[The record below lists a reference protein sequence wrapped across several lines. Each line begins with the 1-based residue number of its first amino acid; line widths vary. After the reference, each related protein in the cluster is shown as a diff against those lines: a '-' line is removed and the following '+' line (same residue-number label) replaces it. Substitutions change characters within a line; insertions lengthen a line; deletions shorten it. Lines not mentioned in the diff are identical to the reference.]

1 MYTFDVL
8 VWEDPS
14 EDGSTGY
21 GAWCSYVHGVWGQ
34 GNTEE
39 EALTEVRLMMTD
51 VVNDPEDLAES
62 LVDPEAAAAEM
73 ADMIREREAE
83 GIPCWTRQVSVADP
97 ELAGV

>member
-8 VWEDPS
+8 VS
-14 EDGSTGY
+14 KGQLSDGSTCY
-21 GAWCSYVHGVWGQ
+21 AAWCSYLYGVWGQ
-34 GNTEE
+34 GDTKE
-39 EALTEVRLMMTD
+39 EALTEASLMMTD

-83 GIPCWTRQVSVADP
+83 GVPYWTRQVSVADP
-97 ELAGV
+97 ELAEV

>member
-8 VWEDPS
+8 VSKGELS
-14 EDGSTGY
+14 DGSTCY
-21 GAWCSYVHGVWGQ
+21 AAWCSYLYGVWGQ
-34 GNTEE
+34 GDTEE

-83 GIPCWTRQVSVADP
+83 GVPCWIRQVSVADP

>member
-8 VWEDPS
+8 VSKGELS
-14 EDGSTGY
+14 DGSTCY
-21 GAWCSYVHGVWGQ
+21 AAWCSYLYGVWGQ
-34 GNTEE
+34 GDTEE

-62 LVDPEAAAAEM
+62 LVNPEDAANEM
-73 ADMIREREAE
+73 AGMMREREAE
-83 GIPCWTRQVSVADP
+83 GVSCWVRQVSVADP

>member
-8 VWEDPS
+8 VSKGELS
-14 EDGSTGY
+14 DGSTCY
-21 GAWCSYVHGVWGQ
+21 AAWCSYLYGVWGQ
-34 GNTEE
+34 GDTEE

-83 GIPCWTRQVSVADP
+83 GVPCWTRQISVADP
-97 ELAGV
+97 ELAEV

>member
-8 VWEDPS
+8 VSKDELS
-14 EDGSTGY
+14 DGSTCY
-21 GAWCSYVHGVWGQ
+21 AAWCSYLYGVWGQ
-34 GNTEE
+34 GDTEE

-62 LVDPEAAAAEM
+62 LVDPEVAAAEM

-83 GIPCWTRQVSVADP
+83 GVPCWTRQVSVADP
-97 ELAGV
+97 ELASI

>member
-8 VWEDPS
+8 VSKGELS
-14 EDGSTGY
+14 DGATCY
-21 GAWCSYVHGVWGQ
+21 AAWCSYLYGVWGQ
-34 GNTEE
+34 GDTEE
-39 EALTEVRLMMTD
+39 EALTEIRLMTTD

-83 GIPCWTRQVSVADP
+83 GVPCWTRQVSVADP

>member
-8 VWEDPS
+8 VSKGELS
-14 EDGSTGY
+14 DGSTCY
-21 GAWCSYVHGVWGQ
+21 AAWCSYLYGVWGQ
-34 GNTEE
+34 GDTEE

-83 GIPCWTRQVSVADP
+83 GVPCWTRQVSVADP